1 MPGILV
7 DPLEA
12 LIEELS
18 DGGRDGRGEM
28 IHDALR
34 DWVDAQEGT
43 WPRVQ
48 VRCYPIF
55 SRYGKFPYLWEE
67 DLAERSRIS

>member
-1 MPGILV
+1 M

-18 DGGRDGRGEM
+18 DGGRDRRGE
-28 IHDALR
+28 IIQDALR
-34 DWVDAQEGT
+34 DWVDVQEGT
-43 WPRVQ
+43 WPRVR

-55 SRYGKFPYLWEE
+55 SRHGKFADDPYLREE
-67 DLAERSRIS
+67 DLVERSRIF